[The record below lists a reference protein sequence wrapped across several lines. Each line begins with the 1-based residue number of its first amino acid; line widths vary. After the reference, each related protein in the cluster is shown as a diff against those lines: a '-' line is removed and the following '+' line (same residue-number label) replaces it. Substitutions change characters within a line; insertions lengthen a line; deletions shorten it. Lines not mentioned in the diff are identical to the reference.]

1 MCQWCRRLLR
11 GLFRQGVQCKGKP
24 ALLFQRFKK
33 IQFSW
38 FSLYSFVFCEPTKSC
53 RSSQWQ
59 YMCIVT
65 YSNSVSLCKLVN
77 ELAWF
82 ITFLSTFINQ
92 THFAQLILM
101 LLCTY
106 IPHIYLKGQGH
117 NRLNMFHNCFI
128 FHICCLQFHRLFV
141 SQFSVEQFVI
151 QTDESQA
158 I

>member
-1 MCQWCRRLLR
+1 MTVPGQPILEGRSSRSKSWSAGGRPIWLEREVATRIKVPHTFIVHNYKRPTMCQWCRRLLR

-24 ALLFQRFKK
+24 ALLFQRLKI

-92 THFAQLILM
+92 THFA
-101 LLCTY
+101 
-106 IPHIYLKGQGH
+106 
-117 NRLNMFHNCFI
+117 
-128 FHICCLQFHRLFV
+128 
-141 SQFSVEQFVI
+141 
-151 QTDESQA
+151 
-158 I
+158 